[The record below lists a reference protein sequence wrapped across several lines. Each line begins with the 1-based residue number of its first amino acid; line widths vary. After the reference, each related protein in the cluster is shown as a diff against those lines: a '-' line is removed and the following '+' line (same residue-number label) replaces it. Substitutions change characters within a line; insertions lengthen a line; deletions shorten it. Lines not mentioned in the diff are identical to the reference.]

1 MEMAKNH
8 TWNYIACWWYIFRK
22 SWCLHIHEI
31 LKLKGDFEM
40 LKNQK
45 GISLIKL
52 LIIMAVIIVGIILVV
67 QLTKP
72 RDGILSVEDAEK
84 QYQNALDKK
93 EEADKQYQNALKN
106 AVESQTRLEQ
116 LEKGY

>member
-1 MEMAKNH
+1 
-8 TWNYIACWWYIFRK
+8 
-22 SWCLHIHEI
+22 
-31 LKLKGDFEM
+31 M

-72 RDGILSVEDAEK
+72 RDGILSEEDAKK

-93 EEADKQYQNALKN
+93 EEAEKQYQDALNKSI
-106 AVESQTRLEQ
+106 ESQTRLEQ

>member
-1 MEMAKNH
+1 
-8 TWNYIACWWYIFRK
+8 
-22 SWCLHIHEI
+22 
-31 LKLKGDFEM
+31 M

-93 EEADKQYQNALKN
+93 EEAEKQYQNALKN
-106 AVESQTRLEQ
+106 SVESQTRLEQ

>member
-1 MEMAKNH
+1 
-8 TWNYIACWWYIFRK
+8 
-22 SWCLHIHEI
+22 
-31 LKLKGDFEM
+31 M

-72 RDGILSVEDAEK
+72 RGGILSVEDAEK

>member
-84 QYQNALDKK
+84 QYQNAL
-93 EEADKQYQNALKN
+93 KN

>member
-1 MEMAKNH
+1 LPCRAS
-8 TWNYIACWWYIFRK
+8 A
-22 SWCLHIHEI
+22 
-31 LKLKGDFEM
+31 
-40 LKNQK
+40 
-45 GISLIKL
+45 LIK
-52 LIIMAVIIVGIILVV
+52 IYHSYTT
-67 QLTKP
+67 QYNE
-72 RDGILSVEDAEK
+72 ILSVEDAEK

>member
-1 MEMAKNH
+1 
-8 TWNYIACWWYIFRK
+8 
-22 SWCLHIHEI
+22 
-31 LKLKGDFEM
+31 M

-52 LIIMAVIIVGIILVV
+52 LIIIAVIIVGIILVV
-67 QLTKP
+67 KLTKP

-93 EEADKQYQNALKN
+93 EEADKKYQDALKN
-106 AVESQTRLEQ
+106 SVESQKRLDQ